1 MKGVVSQMSESK
13 CDYSIIDEIYLE
25 NEDKLRDAK
34 LSQMLLQVE
43 IKNCEQ
49 MIQQEEEKK
58 DPNRNLFHTV
68 EAHVFNSET
77 DRMRKELFEKKEQ
90 LEKEEALIAVLE
102 DKKQRLHEV
111 KKVLYSD
118 TLQKENAESIETTQL
133 QKQQLLVLQ
142 EQDRNRIAAD
152 LHDSTVQSMTA
163 LLHKVELIERFLD
176 IDRTRAFVE
185 LNGMKDNIRTMIQEM
200 REIIYDLRPMSL
212 ENLGLWMSI
221 KEYLDMIQVR
231 NGIQVQCRIEEEASA
246 LKLSDDIEINIFRM
260 IQEAANNSVKHA
272 QASLISV
279 NIARREGLEISIADD
294 GIGMKER
301 EAENDRKFGLSILQ
315 ERAQIVGAE
324 LKVRSGQSGTE
335 INIVLPLT

>member
-1 MKGVVSQMSESK
+1 MKGMGSQMSESM
-13 CDYSIIDEIYLE
+13 CDYSVIDEIYLE

-34 LSQMLLQVE
+34 LSQMLLQAE

-68 EAHVFNSET
+68 DSHVFNSQT

-111 KKVLYSD
+111 KKLLYSD
-118 TLQKENAESIETTQL
+118 TLQKENAESVETTQM

-185 LNGMKDNIRTMIQEM
+185 LTGMKDNIRTMIQEM

-212 ENLGLWMSI
+212 ENLGLWMSV
-221 KEYLDMIQVR
+221 KEYLDMIQER
-231 NGIQVQCRIEEEASA
+231 NGIQVQCRIGEEVSA
-246 LKLSDDIEINIFRM
+246 LKLDDYIEINIFRM
-260 IQEAANNSVKHA
+260 IQEAVNNSVKHA
-272 QASLISV
+272 QASLIAV
-279 NIARREGLEISIADD
+279 DIVRKENLIISITDD
-294 GIGMKER
+294 GIGMR
-301 EAENDRKFGLSILQ
+301 EAERENDRKFGLSILQ

-324 LKVRSGQSGTE
+324 LKLHSGQSGTE
-335 INIVLPLT
+335 IKITLPLA